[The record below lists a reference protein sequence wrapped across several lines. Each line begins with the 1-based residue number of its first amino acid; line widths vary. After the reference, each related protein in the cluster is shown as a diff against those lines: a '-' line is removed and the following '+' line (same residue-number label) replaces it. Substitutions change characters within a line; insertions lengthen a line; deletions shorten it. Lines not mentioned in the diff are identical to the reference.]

1 MITIQE
7 ILLPE
12 SATAHEALAALDR
25 TGNRFLFIVDHQERL
40 VGLLTDGDIR
50 RGFLR
55 GLDVRGPVTAFMQRE
70 FVSLPVEATDREIGA
85 TLAGPIT
92 FLPLLDA
99 QGRPVDYASQQRHRR
114 YPVAQPFLEGN
125 EEAYITECVR
135 TGWISSQGRFV
146 GEFERMLGEFHGT
159 EPAVAVA
166 NGTVALQLALAAL
179 GIGSGDE
186 VIVPTL
192 TFAATASAVVHA
204 GATPVFADVDPE
216 TWVIGAR
223 QIEAARTAKTRAVI
237 PVHLYGYPCPMLEIC
252 NLAHRHGFYVIEDT
266 AEAFGATVGG
276 RVVGSFGD
284 AASFSFFGNK
294 TLTTGEG
301 GALLFRDSAVRQR
314 ARILRDHGMSPERR
328 YWHLEPG
335 FNYRMTNL
343 QAAVGVAQMERVDD
357 ILKRKQRIFEFYTSE
372 FSGRKEFVLQRTCEE
387 GRPSCW
393 IYTLLLATGA
403 GMCRD
408 ELSSRLLRNGIETR
422 PMFYPLHS
430 MPAFSR
436 YAGQAFFPVAE
447 SLAPR
452 GLSFPSAV
460 TLTESSLENICAV
473 TRSIL
478 EMRQMVNAS

>member
-12 SATAHEALAALDR
+12 SASAYEALLKLDR
-25 TGNRFLFIVDHQERL
+25 TGNRFLFIVDNTGRL
-40 VGLLTDGDIR
+40 IGLLTDGDIR
-50 RGFLR
+50 RGLLR
-55 GLDVRGPVTAFMQRE
+55 GLDVRGGVTAFMPRE
-70 FVSLPVEATDREIGA
+70 FVSLPVEATDREIGE
-85 TLAGPIT
+85 TLVGPIS

-99 QGRPVDYASQQRHRR
+99 QGRPVDYASQQRHHR
-114 YPVAQPFLEGN
+114 YPIAQPVLEGN

-146 GEFERMLGEFHGT
+146 GEFERKLGEFHGADA
-159 EPAVAVA
+159 AVAVA

-179 GIGSGDE
+179 NIGPGDE

-204 GATPVFADVDPE
+204 GATPVFADVDAE
-216 TWVIGAR
+216 TWVVGIP
-223 QIEAARTAKTRAVI
+223 QIEAVLTEHTRAII
-237 PVHLYGYPCPMLEIC
+237 PVHLYGYPCPMPEIC
-252 NLAHRHGFYVIEDT
+252 NLARRHGIRVIEDA
-266 AEAFGATVGG
+266 AEAFGATIGG
-276 RVVGSFGD
+276 RLVGSFGD

-294 TLTTGEG
+294 TITTGEG
-301 GALLFRDSAVRQR
+301 GALLFKDPAVRQR
-314 ARILRDHGMSPERR
+314 ACTLRDHGMSPERR

-335 FNYRMTNL
+335 YNYRMTNL
-343 QAAVGVAQMERVDD
+343 QAAVGVAQMERIAD
-357 ILKRKQRIFEFYTSE
+357 ILKRKQRILEFYTSE
-372 FSGRKEFVLQRTCEE
+372 FSGRPEFEFQRACVD

-393 IYTLLLATGA
+393 IYTLLLAADA
-403 GMCRD
+403 GIGRD
-408 ELSSRLLRNGIETR
+408 ELATRLLRNGIETR

-436 YAGQAFFPVAE
+436 YAGEKCFPVAAG
-447 SLAPR
+447 LAPR

-460 TLTESSLENICAV
+460 TLSEASLENITAV

-478 EMRQMVNAS
+478 EMRQMVNTS